1 MTKLL
6 DRAIREVASLSE
18 ADQDRMA
25 HLILEELRAEA
36 GWDERL
42 RNSQGELSRL
52 AQEAR
57 EEISR
62 GDVLDEDPGST
73 APR

>member
-1 MTKLL
+1 
-6 DRAIREVASLSE
+6 
-18 ADQDRMA
+18 MA

-36 GWDERL
+36 GWDECL

-57 EEISR
+57 EEIAR